1 MLRTHGLFA
10 LPVLLALAVPLSA
23 QSPLP
28 GVKPVDLPKLRTHC
42 KQLLEQ
48 LEGLDAPLPAQT
60 LQKLRPLLRPVVGEE
75 PADVVGEIQN
85 LLDPHCLI
93 GVTINP
99 ESRVKAVRGEARA
112 DLPLNHRKVFL
123 LKLHNEGGV
132 TANLLLAGPQLRTRE
147 QADDVHWLEATV
159 EPVPARSKGLT
170 GANLEYLI
178 LRLKGYEAGKR
189 EATLK
194 FDVGQ
199 GTQDLGFR
207 AEVPVLFT
215 VRATNP

>member
-1 MLRTHGLFA
+1 MLPRHTLFA
-10 LPVLLALAVPLSA
+10 LPALFALALPLSA
-23 QSPLP
+23 QPLP
-28 GVKPVDLPKLRTHC
+28 RVGGVDLPRLQAHC

-48 LEGLDAPLPAQT
+48 LDAQGAPLPADA
-60 LQKLRPLLRPVVGEE
+60 LRKLRPLLQPAAGEE
-75 PADVVGEIQN
+75 HADVAAAIQD
-85 LLDPHCLI
+85 LLDPYCLI
-93 GVTINP
+93 GVNINP
-99 ESRVKAVRGEARA
+99 ESRVKAVRGDARA
-112 DLPLNHRKVFL
+112 ELPLDRPKVFL

-132 TANLLLAGPQLRTRE
+132 TAKLLLAGPQLRAPDQTG
-147 QADDVHWLEATV
+147 ADRWLEATV
-159 EPVPARSKGLT
+159 EAVPARSKRLS
-170 GANLEYLI
+170 GAAVEYLI

-215 VRATNP
+215 VRARNP